1 MGPALL
7 GTLSSQFLDHS
18 CIWGS
23 ILRQGLGMT
32 AEESQGLR
40 PLGRGRL
47 KLASPSCAERGQQRK
62 GVISGQAGFS
72 EAVVLSHSELSN
84 HLRI

>member
-1 MGPALL
+1 MAWSVGPALL

-47 KLASPSCAERGQQRK
+47 KLASPSCAEREGSK
-62 GVISGQAGFS
+62 GRVSYLARRAS
-72 EAVVLSHSELSN
+72 
-84 HLRI
+84 LRQWFLATRG

>member
-1 MGPALL
+1 MGPGLVGMLAF
-7 GTLSSQFLDHS
+7 QFLDHS

-32 AEESQGLR
+32 AEESQAFR

-62 GVISGQAGFS
+62 GVISGQVGFF
-72 EAVVLSHSELSN
+72 L
-84 HLRI
+84 